1 MSKFRKHTHDAPE
14 PIKRKKITP
23 GDLPPSR
30 IPIYDAKGNRRG
42 HVGFKASAATVA
54 GRFGVPNPRIG
65 QRNGRVAW
73 IGGKTLAQVSAEGTN
88 PAIPAPTIGGSK

>member
-1 MSKFRKHTHDAPE
+1 MKKFRNTGYDAPAAIV
-14 PIKRKKITP
+14 PKKVTP
-23 GDLPPSR
+23 GELPPSR
-30 IPIYDAKGNRRG
+30 IPIYDAQDRRRG
-42 HVGFKASAATVA
+42 HVGYKASAATVA

-73 IGGKTLAQVSAEGTN
+73 IGKTLAEVSAEGTN